1 MTFTDE
7 QLEQMAIKSI
17 IDYKNKDYTDDE
29 VKKLYPL
36 AISLIVE
43 NIKKSL
49 VIDKNYSQ
57 VTQGSRSVTY
67 NNINSIIDDV
77 VKKIL
82 GKPYLRCF

>member
-1 MTFTDE
+1 MTFTDD
-7 QLEQMAIKSI
+7 QLEQMAISAI
-17 IDYKNKDYTDDE
+17 IEYKNKDYTSDE
-29 VKKLYPL
+29 IKTLYPL
-36 AISLIVE
+36 GILLIVE

-49 VIDKNYSQ
+49 AVDKNFTQ

-67 NNINSIIDDV
+67 NKDNTIIDDS